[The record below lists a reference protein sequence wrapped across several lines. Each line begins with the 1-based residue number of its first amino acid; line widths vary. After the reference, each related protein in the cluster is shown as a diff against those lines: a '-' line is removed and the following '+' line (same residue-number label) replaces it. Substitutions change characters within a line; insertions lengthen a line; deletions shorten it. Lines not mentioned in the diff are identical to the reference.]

1 MALDRLRVRTNIILL
16 FPEFIQ
22 LLIGLMLIVNK
33 SLTYYPY
40 CSTSAAALSL
50 YIMTQCQ
57 LKLHLSRRSLA
68 ETLSYAEVAPRN
80 DEEMFKLDQL
90 LLKFI
95 NHTIHKQLWG
105 TEASTQRLRGHAGF
119 STNDRGDFRHVQPNP
134 DPTKRGP
141 PQARECLTAEPQLL
155 ACMASLWRV
164 AVNSIQSNFD
174 KVIIFV

>member
-1 MALDRLRVRTNIILL
+1 MRQVGYIENVMALDRLRVRTNIILL

-80 DEEMFKLDQL
+80 DEETPYTNSCGALR
-90 LLKFI
+90 
-95 NHTIHKQLWG
+95 H
-105 TEASTQRLRGHAGF
+105 QRK
-119 STNDRGDFRHVQPNP
+119 D
-134 DPTKRGP
+134 
-141 PQARECLTAEPQLL
+141 
-155 ACMASLWRV
+155 
-164 AVNSIQSNFD
+164 
-174 KVIIFV
+174 